1 MSSALSSAKM
11 NLKHIYQ
18 TQCRIRQLVEAM
30 QIYLH
35 RNNPDGGDILES
47 RNGETYHL
55 AGDLVRVSKCQR
67 IQNFTINWSR
77 RWKDACIAQFP
88 VNISGISELTFL
100 DIQTRRIIKQPTQVP
115 CDTLPDN
122 IYVRNNE
129 GTFYEINKQASISRT
144 SLKFEADHLL
154 SEVRINRGTNYDEFD
169 AEEKVPT
176 ASILQILQRARLSVL
191 DLTRMTKSKSLTS
204 AVMGEA
210 GDVLKVIGE
219 GTDGFISTIGNLF
232 TDIFGGITSGS
243 VDVIHSITDGARG
256 LVTDTTG
263 ILSSS
268 LSHIIMVINE
278 ILQWATLFALLGKA
292 FGRELSQRFWNRSR
306 HVRRPPV
313 PAAQV

>member
-1 MSSALSSAKM
+1 
-11 NLKHIYQ
+11 
-18 TQCRIRQLVEAM
+18 
-30 QIYLH
+30 
-35 RNNPDGGDILES
+35 
-47 RNGETYHL
+47 
-55 AGDLVRVSKCQR
+55 VRVSKCQR

-77 RWKDACIAQFP
+77 RWKDECIAEFP
-88 VNISGISELTFL
+88 VNISGKGELTFL
-100 DIQTRRIIKQPTQVP
+100 DIQTRRIVMQPTQVP

-122 IYVRNNE
+122 IYVRNSK
-129 GTFYEINKQASISRT
+129 GTFYEINKQATISRT

-154 SEVRINRGTNYDEFD
+154 SEVRINRGANYDEFD

-219 GTDGFISTIGNLF
+219 GTDGFISTIGTLF

-263 ILSSS
+263 ILSSG

-278 ILQWATLFALLGKA
+278 ILQWAALFALLGKA
-292 FGRELSQRFWNRSR
+292 FGRELGHRFWNSLPNRKHAR
-306 HVRRPPV
+306 QPPV